1 MAVLPNLQ
9 RYLPH
14 EQVDAIF
21 ISHEHWD
28 HCLDLYPLFLAAF
41 SGLIPSRRCR
51 SWRPQGLRSTSVRL
65 TTRKGSLRCGRS
77 FEFRAV
83 EPGVDVEF
91 GPFAMQTRLLP
102 HWVPNL
108 GMRLEADD
116 TVLAYTGDTWTS
128 REIETLAHEAD
139 VLIAEASWL
148 NGQDEGRDP
157 YLTARQA
164 GIHAAAANVGRL
176 LLAHFWPTND
186 REASR
191 EQASEVFDGRS
202 CWPRKD

>member
-1 MAVLPNLQ
+1 M
-9 RYLPH
+9 
-14 EQVDAIF
+14 
-21 ISHEHWD
+21 
-28 HCLDLYPLFLAAF
+28 
-41 SGLIPSRRCR
+41 
-51 SWRPQGLRSTSVRL
+51 
-65 TTRKGSLRCGRS
+65 RKS

-83 EPGVDVEF
+83 EPGVDVEL

-108 GMRLEADD
+108 GVRLEADD

-148 NGQDEGRDP
+148 NGQDEGRGP
-157 YLTARQA
+157 YHLTARQA
-164 GIHAAAANVGRL
+164 GIHPAAANVGRL
-176 LLAHFWPTND
+176 LLAHFWPANVG
-186 REASR
+186 EALASR
-191 EQASEVFDGRS
+191 HRRCSMPRS